1 VVVSVDVCA
10 YAAGVM
16 VAAAGD
22 IVDIAV
28 RAVGELIVTA
38 AIEAI
43 SIAVSTYIWYFTA
56 HRH

>member
-1 VVVSVDVCA
+1 
-10 YAAGVM
+10 M

-38 AIEAI
+38 EIEAI
-43 SIAVSTYIWYFTA
+43 SIAVSTYLWYFTA

>member
-1 VVVSVDVCA
+1 
-10 YAAGVM
+10 M

-43 SIAVSTYIWYFTA
+43 SIAVSTYLSVLHSPSALNEII
-56 HRH
+56 RVSIIKLQ